1 MQIAGGSPA
10 LFPGSPG
17 WKNICNLIN
26 PLRTRCPILRLPWDK
41 SGTRKTLFIPE
52 GQLGMLFTQN
62 ACRSLR
68 LLSGNSHGRE
78 VLWVRTDSVFLFSFF
93 FLVFTG
99 RTLEVLARGE
109 ALVRGEHGP
118 LLHGHPAGHADQ
130 ARLKVCGSQRAR
142 RGEKRAGDVTKR
154 TVTGEGWAVV
164 A

>member
-1 MQIAGGSPA
+1 
-10 LFPGSPG
+10 
-17 WKNICNLIN
+17 
-26 PLRTRCPILRLPWDK
+26 
-41 SGTRKTLFIPE
+41 
-52 GQLGMLFTQN
+52 MLFTQN

-68 LLSGNSHGRE
+68 LLSGNSHSRE
-78 VLWVRTDSVFLFSFF
+78 VLWVRTDSGFF
-93 FLVFTG
+93 FWGVFTG

-142 RGEKRAGDVTKR
+142 RGEAGGGEEERRKKSGGCNKEDGDRGGGGGGGVVNDGDKR
-154 TVTGEGWAVV
+154 EGKKWNACYSQE

>member
-1 MQIAGGSPA
+1 MLVGHRGY
-10 LFPGSPG
+10 FPEIVTAEKCFGFG
-17 WKNICNLIN
+17 L
-26 PLRTRCPILRLPWDK
+26 TA
-41 SGTRKTLFIPE
+41 F
-52 GQLGMLFTQN
+52 F
-62 ACRSLR
+62 
-68 LLSGNSHGRE
+68 
-78 VLWVRTDSVFLFSFF
+78 FF

-130 ARLKVCGSQRAR
+130 ARLKVCGSHRAR

-154 TVTGEGWAVV
+154 TVTGEGGGGVV